1 MSVVARLEVVPTGEV
16 SMSDAIARAVAALDG
31 FDVSYEVTAT
41 DTVLEAAD
49 ASEVFAAA
57 AAAHRAVRD
66 ERVITSLEVDDQPG
80 RVQQRENRVASVE
93 QELGRPARREK
104 PQAEQSQMG
113 RSRTSQSQM
122 GRTQTDRASTKRS
135 RYLRTEPPTPR

>member
-41 DTVLEAAD
+41 DTILEAAD

-57 AAAHRAVRD
+57 AAAHRAVLND
-66 ERVITSLEVDDQPG
+66 RVITSLEVDDQPG
-80 RVQQRENRVASVE
+80 RVQRRENRVASVE
-93 QELGRPARREK
+93 QQLGRPARREK
-104 PQAEQSQMG
+104 PRAEQSPMGQSRMG
-113 RSRTSQSQM
+113 RA
-122 GRTQTDRASTKRS
+122 QTDRASTKRS